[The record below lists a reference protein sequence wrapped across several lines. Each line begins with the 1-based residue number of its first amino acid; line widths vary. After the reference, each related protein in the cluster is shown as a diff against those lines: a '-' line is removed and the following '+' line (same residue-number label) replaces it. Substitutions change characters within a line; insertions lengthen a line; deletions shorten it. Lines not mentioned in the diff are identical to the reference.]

1 MIEVEE
7 KLSDLWET
15 ELKNEAGVS
24 EKLRRMPIP
33 GEFYDKSQVKAVLLV
48 VLNAAVILA
57 CVGLWLIT

>member
-48 VLNAAVILA
+48 VLMQPFFWL
-57 CVGLWLIT
+57 VGLWLIT